1 MKNNTTKTVIFTLIG
16 LIGFIVAMSAQRFV
30 RQSQAEQA
38 QMRAELNAKTQDE
51 DFQQQLAGLAES
63 QQQLSQQFSNVLS
76 QLPNEAGDDQN
87 ESNPDN
93 AEPDAADAILIFP
106 ESEIVKVETAFY
118 SYDDPEK
125 IAGFIDGMRSL
136 EVSLTDKD
144 AAEMLDT
151 ENKGCISFTAADGTV
166 HDYYYTQDHYL
177 VYGDVVY
184 YVEDLSPLINVMDK

>member
-1 MKNNTTKTVIFTLIG
+1 MKNNTTKTVIFAMIG

-38 QMRAELNAKTQDE
+38 QMRAELNEKTQDE
-51 DFQQQLAGLAES
+51 DFQQQLANLSES
-63 QQQLSQQFSNVLS
+63 QRQLSQQFSNVLS

-93 AEPDAADAILIFP
+93 AEPDAILIFP

-125 IAGFIDGMRSL
+125 IAVFVDGIHAL
-136 EVSLTDKD
+136 DVSLTDED

>member
-1 MKNNTTKTVIFTLIG
+1 MKNNTTKTVIFTMIG

-30 RQSQAEQA
+30 RQSQAQQA
-38 QMRAELNAKTQDE
+38 QMRAELDEKVQDE
-51 DFQQQLAGLAES
+51 EFRQQLSNLSES

-76 QLPNEAGDDQN
+76 QLPDATGNDQN
-87 ESNPDN
+87 EGTSDDSEGVLL
-93 AEPDAADAILIFP
+93 AFP

-118 SYDDPEK
+118 SYDDPER
-125 IAGFIDGMRSL
+125 IADFTGGIRAL
-136 EVSLTDKD
+136 EVSLTEED

-151 ENKGCISFTAADGTV
+151 EDKACISFTAADGTV

-177 VYGDVVY
+177 IYGDLVY

>member
-63 QQQLSQQFSNVLS
+63 QQQLSQQFSAVLS
-76 QLPNEAGDDQN
+76 QLPDVSGNGQN
-87 ESNPDN
+87 ESVPGASD
-93 AEPDAADAILIFP
+93 DAILIFP
-106 ESEIVKVETAFY
+106 ESEIVKVETALY

-151 ENKGCISFTAADGTV
+151 ENKGWISFIAADGSV

-184 YVEDLSPLINVMDK
+184 YVEDLSHLINVMDK